1 MSHVPLS
8 EPPRQSLRRAVPA
21 DAPALA
27 TLRYAFRTQD
37 YPGKA
42 STFEERESFLA
53 RCVPWMTERLARE
66 NCGGWRCWLVELQDR
81 GDRRMVGG
89 QLWLQAIEKIPNPA
103 AEPELHAY
111 ISNVY
116 VLPELRGRGL
126 AGQLLDLALTWC
138 RQHAVDQVILWP
150 SEKSRP
156 LYARHG
162 FAVSDGVL
170 VTRIREA

>member
-8 EPPRQSLRRAVPA
+8 EAPRERLRRATPE

-27 TLRYAFRTQD
+27 ALRYTFRTLD
-37 YPGKA
+37 YPGRGSA
-42 STFEERESFLA
+42 FEERDVFVA
-53 RCVPWMTERLARE
+53 RCAAWMAERLTERAG
-66 NCGGWRCWLVELQDR
+66 GGWRCWLIEVGER
-81 GDRRMVGG
+81 GDPNAIVG
-89 QLWLQAIEKIPNPA
+89 QLWLQAIEKIPNPV

-111 ISNVY
+111 VSNVY

-126 AGQLLDLALTWC
+126 AGRLLDLALAWC
-138 RQHAVDQVILWP
+138 REHRVDQVILWP

-162 FAVSDGVL
+162 FAASAGVL
-170 VTRIREA
+170 VAAID

>member
-1 MSHVPLS
+1 LS
-8 EPPRQSLRRAVPA
+8 EPPQQSLRRAVPA
-21 DAPALA
+21 DAPGSGDTPLCVPHAGLS
-27 TLRYAFRTQD
+27 R
-37 YPGKA
+37 KA

-116 VLPELRGRGL
+116 VLPELR
-126 AGQLLDLALTWC
+126 W
-138 RQHAVDQVILWP
+138 
-150 SEKSRP
+150 SRP
-156 LYARHG
+156 GRAAARPRAHL
-162 FAVSDGVL
+162 VSATCRRPG
-170 VTRIREA
+170 

>member
-8 EPPRQSLRRAVPA
+8 EPPPDLRRAVPA
-21 DAPALA
+21 DAPGLA
-27 TLRYAFRTQD
+27 ALRYAFRTQD

-66 NCGGWRCWLVELQDR
+66 DAGGWHCWLAERRDR
-81 GDRRMVGG
+81 GDCPVVGG

-138 RQHAVDQVILWP
+138 RENAVDQVILWP

-170 VTRIREA
+170 VAQIRER

>member
-8 EPPRQSLRRAVPA
+8 ESPRELLRRAVPA

-27 TLRYAFRTQD
+27 ELRYAFRTRD
-37 YPGKA
+37 YPGRA
-42 STFEERESFLA
+42 STFEERAAFLD
-53 RCVPWMTERLARE
+53 RCVPWMAERLASE
-66 NCGGWRCWLVELQDR
+66 ASSGWRCWVAELLDHA
-81 GDRRMVGG
+81 DRRLAG

-103 AEPELHAY
+103 SEPELHAY
-111 ISNVY
+111 VSNVY

-126 AGQLLDLALTWC
+126 AGRLLDLALAWC
-138 RQHAVDQVILWP
+138 RDHAVDQVILWP

-170 VTRIREA
+170 VAQIRER

>member
-8 EPPRQSLRRAVPA
+8 EPPRELLRRAVSA

-27 TLRYAFRTQD
+27 DLRYAFRTRD
-37 YPGKA
+37 DPGKA
-42 STFEERESFLA
+42 STFEEREAFLT
-53 RCVPWMTERLARE
+53 RCVPWMTERLASDAG
-66 NCGGWRCWLVELQDR
+66 GGWRCWVAELDHGER
-81 GDRRMVGG
+81 KVIAG

-126 AGQLLDLALTWC
+126 AGRLLDLALAWC
-138 RQHAVDQVILWP
+138 REHAVDQVMLWP

-162 FAVSDGVL
+162 FAVSKGVL
-170 VTRIREA
+170 VAPISDR